1 MRKLL
6 LAVFLFLPVLFTT
19 AQTTFT
25 NTTSEAVERVI
36 RDYRNHFKNIRG
48 EQLSQNA
55 VATGYK
61 SIINVPGTNNC
72 SITIYNNN
80 QADAC
85 SWQAVVIETND
96 FAAARIKYKEVF
108 DQVKNT
114 IVRVDGQRPAI
125 INGKF
130 DVPTE
135 DKKWNNISF
144 ELIPVGSEFQ
154 KLQVGLSIQKTSQ
167 KWMVVLKVHDTT
179 VNEEG
184 YAIDSK

>member
-6 LAVFLFLPVLFTT
+6 LAVFLFSPVLFTS

-25 NTTSEAVERVI
+25 NTTSEAIERVI
-36 RDYRNHFKNIRG
+36 RDYRNQFKNIRG
-48 EQLSQNA
+48 EQLSQNTI
-55 VATGYK
+55 ATGYK
-61 SIINVPGTNNC
+61 SIINVPGSNNS

-80 QADAC
+80 QPDAC
-85 SWQAVVIETND
+85 SWQAIVIETSD
-96 FAAARIKYKEVF
+96 FAAARIRYKEVF

-114 IVRVDGQRPAI
+114 IVKVDGQRPVI

-135 DKKWNNISF
+135 DKKWNNILF
-144 ELIPVGSEFQ
+144 ELVPVGPEFQ
-154 KLQVGLSIQKTSQ
+154 KLQVGLYIQKTSQ
-167 KWMVVLKVHDTT
+167 KWTVVLKVHDTP

-184 YAIDSK
+184 VAVEYR

>member
-1 MRKLL
+1 MRTLF
-6 LAVFLFLPVLFTT
+6 LAVILFSPVLFST

-25 NTTSEAVERVI
+25 NTTSDAIERVV

-48 EQLSQNA
+48 EQLSQNS

-61 SIINVPGTNNC
+61 STIKVAGTINSSV
-72 SITIYNNN
+72 TIYNSNPEE
-80 QADAC
+80 AC
-85 SWQAVVIETND
+85 SWQAVVIETSD
-96 FAAARIKYKEVF
+96 FAAARIKYKEIF

-114 IVRVDGQRPAI
+114 IVKVDGQRPVI

-144 ELIPVGSEFQ
+144 ELVPVGPEFQ
-154 KLQVGLSIQKTSQ
+154 KLQVGLSIQKIVQ
-167 KWMVVLKVHDTT
+167 KWTVVLKVHDTT
-179 VNEEG
+179 INEDGVAME
-184 YAIDSK
+184 SL

>member
-1 MRKLL
+1 M
-6 LAVFLFLPVLFTT
+6 AVFLFSPALIST

-25 NTTSEAVERVI
+25 NTTSEAIERVI

-55 VATGYK
+55 IATGYK
-61 SIINVPGTNNC
+61 SIINVPGTSNC
-72 SITIYNNN
+72 SVTIYNNN

-85 SWQAVVIETND
+85 SWQAIVIETTD

-114 IVRVDGQRPAI
+114 IVKVDGQRPVI

-135 DKKWNNISF
+135 DKKWNNILF
-144 ELIPVGSEFQ
+144 ELVPAGPEFQ
-154 KLQVGLSIQKTSQ
+154 KLQVGLYIQQTSQ
-167 KWMVVLKVHDTT
+167 KWMVVLKVHDTP

-184 YAIDSK
+184 FAIESR

>member
-6 LAVFLFLPVLFTT
+6 LAVFLFSSVLFTV

-25 NTTSEAVERVI
+25 NTTSIAIERVI
-36 RDYRNHFKNIRG
+36 RDYQNHFKNIRG
-48 EQLSQNA
+48 EQLSQND

-72 SITIYNNN
+72 SITIYNDGH
-80 QADAC
+80 ADAC
-85 SWQAVVIETND
+85 SWQAIVIETTD

-114 IVRVDGQRPAI
+114 IVKVDGQRPVI

-135 DKKWNNISF
+135 DKKGNNILF
-144 ELIPVGSEFQ
+144 ELVPVDPEFQ
-154 KLQVGLSIQKTSQ
+154 KLQVGLYIQKTSQ
-167 KWMVVLKVHDTT
+167 KWTVVLKVHDTA

-184 YAIDSK
+184 FAVEYK

>member
-1 MRKLL
+1 MRTLFM
-6 LAVFLFLPVLFTT
+6 AVILFSPVLISN

-25 NTTSEAVERVI
+25 NTTSDAIEMVV

-48 EQLSQNA
+48 EQLSQNS

-61 SIINVPGTNNC
+61 STIKVPGTIN
-72 SITIYNNN
+72 SSVTIYNSNSEE
-80 QADAC
+80 AC
-85 SWQAVVIETND
+85 SWQAVVIETSD

-114 IVRVDGQRPAI
+114 IVKVDGQRPVI

-135 DKKWNNISF
+135 DKKWSNISF
-144 ELIPVGSEFQ
+144 ELVPVGPEFQ

-167 KWMVVLKVHDTT
+167 KWMVVLKVHDTSI
-179 VNEEG
+179 NEG
-184 YAIDSK
+184 VAMAPM

>member
-6 LAVFLFLPVLFTT
+6 MAVFLFSPVLITT

-25 NTTSEAVERVI
+25 NTTSEAIERVV
-36 RDYRNHFKNIRG
+36 RDYRHHFKNIRG
-48 EQLSQNA
+48 EQLSQNS

-61 SIINVPGTNNC
+61 STISVPGTNN
-72 SITIYNNN
+72 SSVTIYNNA
-80 QADAC
+80 QSDAC
-85 SWQAVVIETND
+85 SWQAVVIETTD
-96 FAAARIKYKEVF
+96 FAAARIKYKEIF

-114 IVRVDGQRPAI
+114 IVKVDGQRPVI

-144 ELIPVGSEFQ
+144 ELVPIGPEFQ
-154 KLQVGLSIQKTSQ
+154 KLQVGLSIQKISH
-167 KWMVVLKVHDTT
+167 KWIVILKVHDNA
-179 VNEEG
+179 VNEDG
-184 YAIDSK
+184 VAMDSM